1 MHKGTTTAKRFN
13 NASVLV
19 GWYQACLSR
28 MISKVILK
36 IYSGTVPHVMRQ
48 YAWYTSH
55 NLEASHSLH
64 TSEMVKSGIDEYN
77 TSYDETVEVLEEIIV
92 THPSYL
98 ICYDETRFQ
107 LTQKVTRTNK
117 TFESTLSASK
127 GDKGEVL

>member
-1 MHKGTTTAKRFN
+1 
-13 NASVLV
+13 
-19 GWYQACLSR
+19 

-77 TSYDETVEVLEEIIV
+77 TSYDETVEGSEEIIF
-92 THPSYL
+92 THPLASHL
-98 ICYDETRFQ
+98 LRQDA
-107 LTQKVTRTNK
+107 
-117 TFESTLSASK
+117 LSANTK
-127 GDKGEVL
+127 MHQYKHKLQAHYVCIRGWHR